1 MGVLAALTGLT
12 DLQLQSNGL
21 ASLPQL
27 HSLLRLPRLRAL
39 SIEDN
44 PINSL
49 VLLQP
54 YAVFRWA
61 AGADSRAPGLRWG
74 AGPPAGAPGRAPG
87 GPAPAP
93 RPPPPPPSSA
103 AAAHAPPA
111 LRTPLLSTLL
121 RRLTGL
127 MSFNRQLVRKAD
139 KQAARRMFGQLDAAI
154 AGSMVRSMLLLLGS
168 LQQLALAAALALA
181 GCPGCTAGAAR
192 ACCGE
197 HDSPPAS
204 SHAQP
209 LDSALCAS
217 AGCVAW
223 RARRSACMLDAC
235 PALQVQPGQRAVLA
249 ASGLP
254 ASILDMAVAQ
264 RDAASAASLEP
275 AATEAGGAAA
285 VAAALALALTRAADA
300 ASPQQPGAG
309 QAPAGPLPAVQA
321 LLANTAGTV
330 GVSGKHQRMGEEFVA
345 TLVAQAGA
353 VQAQLRQ
360 LDAGWRGASEQA
372 LAEGWAG
379 KYNVS

>member
-74 AGPPAGAPGRAPG
+74 G
-87 GPAPAP
+87 GGGG
-93 RPPPPPPSSA
+93 SSA